1 MVRGFSVIANGGF
14 LIDPYYISRIEDRT
28 GNVIYS
34 QDDFVNAKQDKNLSA
49 FPWLDTLEMNIK
61 RPYYLIKPY
70 SKSERVI
77 DERIAFLVKD
87 TLQEFMTRG
96 TTGRKSAFLNRKD
109 IAGKTGTTNDSVST
123 WFSGFHKDLA
133 TTVWVGTDNFTS
145 LGENEYGST
154 IALPIWLNYMNDQSQ
169 SLEIEK
175 NTIPENISFVRINSD
190 TGKVDNNKDI
200 DSYFELFL
208 DENIKN

>member
-1 MVRGFSVIANGGF
+1 
-14 LIDPYYISRIEDRT
+14 
-28 GNVIYS
+28 
-34 QDDFVNAKQDKNLSA
+34 
-49 FPWLDTLEMNIK
+49 MNIK

-175 NTIPENISFVRINSD
+175 NTIPEKISFVRINTD
-190 TGKVDNNKDI
+190 TGKIDNNKDI